1 MLTNGMCTIW
11 MKRTMKIVLATMIL
25 YSLIILLMV

>member
-11 MKRTMKIVLATMIL
+11 MKRTMRIVLVTMIL
-25 YSLIILLMV
+25 YSFIILLIV